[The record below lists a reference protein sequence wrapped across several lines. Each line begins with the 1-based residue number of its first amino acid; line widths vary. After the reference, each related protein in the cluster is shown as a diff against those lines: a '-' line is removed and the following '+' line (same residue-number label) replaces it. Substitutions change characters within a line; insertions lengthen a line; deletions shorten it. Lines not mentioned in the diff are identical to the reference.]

1 MKMFRSGIDVQH
13 PGSAGYK
20 KMVRRFCGKSERFWE
35 LDFARGICV
44 LLMVFDHFMYCLF
57 DIMPSLN
64 EMFGTSLFAEA
75 EDLAISWWLSDL
87 RVNGR
92 LLVITAFFLL
102 CGISST
108 LTRGNFRRCIPLALV
123 AAGISAVTAILEQWG
138 LGMRVLFGVIHML
151 AAGIFLYAVFDEA
164 ASAVGALLGK
174 GRASQIARNLLRL
187 LPGVVGAVLLIWYF
201 TAAAQFTFTDGQWEI
216 ISKIPAQWSEEENIL
231 RATFVYLLNFRYPSG
246 DYFPI
251 LPWAAVVLAGGII
264 GRLVYHTD
272 ARYAFSRLDGAWNS
286 GFCFLGRHAAVI
298 YIAHMVVIP
307 VLFAAAAFCVS
318 LFV

>member
-1 MKMFRSGIDVQH
+1 MYRSGINVQN

-20 KMVRRFCGKSERFWE
+20 KMIRRFCGKSERYWE
-35 LDFARGICV
+35 LDFARGVCV
-44 LLMVFDHFMYCLF
+44 LLMIFDHFMYCLF

-64 EMFGTSLFAEA
+64 KMFGTDLFASA
-75 EDLAISWWLSDL
+75 EKLARAWWVWDV

-92 LLVITAFFLL
+92 LFVIVAFFIL

-123 AAGISAVTAILEQWG
+123 AAGISAVTALLEQWG

-151 AAGIFLYAVFDEA
+151 AAGIFLYAVYDEA

-174 GRASQIARNLLRL
+174 GRAANIARGALRL
-187 LPGVVGAVLLIWYF
+187 LPGVVGLVLLVWYF
-201 TAAAQFTFTDGQWEI
+201 TVAAEFIVYDGHWDI
-216 ISKIPAQWSEEENIL
+216 ISKIPMSDDYDLDIF
-231 RATFVYLLNFRYPSG
+231 RASFAYLLEFRYPSG

-251 LPWAAVVLAGGII
+251 LPWAAFVLVGGIF
-264 GRLVYHTD
+264 GRLIYHTD
-272 ARYAFSRLDGAWNS
+272 ARYALAPLDGAWNR
-286 GFCFLGRHAAVI
+286 GFCLLGRHAAVL

-307 VLFAAAAFCVS
+307 VLLGAAAFCAS